1 MLSLMS
7 QWEIGRMKYFCL
19 CSIMLAHF
27 ALAVEWA
34 TYDAFVVDATNAMAN
49 VAVLMSD
56 EYTNRLI
63 ICRNELNPTN
73 EIASA
78 ALLMLAISDDAKS
91 THVDSQVGDTNF
103 LKRVSWFLTSPAT
116 DRTMWQKSCAIAMLA
131 SANDNPA
138 AAVGYFNCAT
148 NALHIWDSMSS
159 CFNGGEL
166 YRRIAQNF
174 GVPELDARSNLIF
187 AAADSAKTAGMTSL
201 FNYFVSLLP
210 AETREFL
217 RRREEF

>member
-1 MLSLMS
+1 
-7 QWEIGRMKYFCL
+7 MKFL
-19 CSIMLAHF
+19 LLFKMLAHF
-27 ALAVEWA
+27 AFAVEWA
-34 TYDAFVVDATNAMAN
+34 TYDAFEVDATNALAN
-49 VAVLMSD
+49 VEALMSD
-56 EYTNRLI
+56 EYTNRLT

-91 THVDSQVGDTNF
+91 THVDSLIGDTNS

-131 SANDNPA
+131 SANDNPMV
-138 AAVGYFNCAT
+138 AVVHFNCAT
-148 NALHIWDSMSS
+148 NALHLWDSMAN
-159 CFNGGEL
+159 CFNGGVL
-166 YRRIAQNF
+166 YQRIAHNF
-174 GVPELDARSNLIF
+174 GVPELDARLNLIF

-201 FNYFVSLLP
+201 FSYFVSLLP

-217 RRREEF
+217 MRREE